1 MMSSSRRLPQP
12 RCPGDR
18 AGIRASA
25 DAGPVWRHAEL
36 AANAGDYELVAF
48 TLEPSFVLKQTF
60 SNWSNHK
67 CSTFGAALAYYSIF
81 SFGPL
86 MLIATVIAGMVFG
99 TDAARG
105 AISGQ
110 VRQLL
115 GDSGGQALQAL
126 LNGADHPYQ
135 GLLATIFGVGT
146 LLFAAV
152 SVVVQLKTALNTV
165 WECHSAAQGG
175 WWDLVRAYL
184 VSLAGVV
191 SLGFLLLVSL
201 IFTAALSATGKYFG
215 SYLPEPTLQIVG
227 SVISFVI
234 ITFLFAMMFKW
245 LPDVPVDWRDV
256 WLGAALTAA
265 LFEGGKFL
273 IGYYVGKLALQST
286 YGAAASLVMLLIWVY
301 YSAQIVLF
309 GAEFTHVYALRHS
322 SPQQRPDGPA
332 LEEPNTPTEL
342 RPRAKRAASG

>member
-1 MMSSSRRLPQP
+1 
-12 RCPGDR
+12 
-18 AGIRASA
+18 
-25 DAGPVWRHAEL
+25 
-36 AANAGDYELVAF
+36 
-48 TLEPSFVLKQTF
+48 LEPRLVLKETL

-86 MLIATVIAGMVFG
+86 MLIATVIAGTVFG

-105 AISGQ
+105 EITGQ
-110 VRQLL
+110 VRKLL

-126 LNGADHPYQ
+126 LNAADHPYQ

-152 SVVVQLKTALNTV
+152 SVVVQLKTALNTI
-165 WECHSAAQGG
+165 WECDAAAQGG
-175 WWDLVRAYL
+175 WWDLVRSYL
-184 VSLAGVV
+184 VSLAGVL

-201 IFTAALSATGKYFG
+201 ILTTTLSAIGKYFG
-215 SYLPEPTLQIVG
+215 SYLPEPTLQVVG
-227 SVISFVI
+227 SGVSFVVV
-234 ITFLFAMMFKW
+234 TLLFAMMFKW
-245 LPDVPVDWRDV
+245 LPDAPVDWRDV

-301 YSAQIVLF
+301 YSAQIVLL
-309 GAEFTHVYALRHS
+309 GAEFTHVYALRHNARRQKS
-322 SPQQRPDGPA
+322 GA
-332 LEEPNTPTEL
+332 AA
-342 RPRAKRAASG
+342 AKTNGQVEFKPPPSHAASG

>member
-1 MMSSSRRLPQP
+1 M
-12 RCPGDR
+12 
-18 AGIRASA
+18 
-25 DAGPVWRHAEL
+25 
-36 AANAGDYELVAF
+36 
-48 TLEPSFVLKQTF
+48 LKETF

-99 TDAARG
+99 ADAARG
-105 AISGQ
+105 ALAGQ

-135 GLLATIFGVGT
+135 GLLATVFGVGT

-165 WECHSAAQGG
+165 WEVDTAKQSS
-175 WWDLVRAYL
+175 WWHLARSYL

-215 SYLPEPTLQIVG
+215 SYMPGQTLQVVG
-227 SVISFVI
+227 SCISFAF

-245 LPDVPVDWRDV
+245 LPDAPVDWRDV

-265 LFEGGKFL
+265 LFEAGKFL

-309 GAEFTHVYALRHS
+309 GAEFTHVYAARHNARRQKS
-322 SPQQRPDGPA
+322 DRLAIEGLNA
-332 LEEPNTPTEL
+332 PTEL
-342 RPRAKRAASG
+342 RPRARRAASG

>member
-1 MMSSSRRLPQP
+1 M
-12 RCPGDR
+12 
-18 AGIRASA
+18 
-25 DAGPVWRHAEL
+25 
-36 AANAGDYELVAF
+36 
-48 TLEPSFVLKQTF
+48 LKETF
-60 SNWSNHK
+60 SSWSNHK

-81 SFGPL
+81 AFGPL

-105 AISGQ
+105 EIGGQ
-110 VRQLL
+110 VRKLL

-152 SVVVQLKTALNTV
+152 SVVVQLKMALNTV
-165 WECHSAAQGG
+165 WEVDTSTQSG
-175 WWDLVRAYL
+175 WWDLARSYL
-184 VSLAGVV
+184 VSLAGVA

-201 IFTAALSATGKYFG
+201 ILTATLSAAGKYFG

-227 SVISFVI
+227 SVVSFLI
-234 ITFLFAMMFKW
+234 ITALFAMMFKW
-245 LPDVPVDWRDV
+245 LPDAPVDWRDV

-273 IGYYVGKLALQST
+273 IGYYVGRLALQST

-309 GAEFTHVYALRHS
+309 GAEFTHVYAIRHS
-322 SPQQRPDGPA
+322 ARGQKSGSMTNEQPDAPVAVRPA
-332 LEEPNTPTEL
+332 AN
-342 RPRAKRAASG
+342 RAASFSRR

>member
-1 MMSSSRRLPQP
+1 MLK
-12 RCPGDR
+12 
-18 AGIRASA
+18 
-25 DAGPVWRHAEL
+25 E
-36 AANAGDYELVAF
+36 
-48 TLEPSFVLKQTF
+48 TL

-86 MLIATVIAGMVFG
+86 MLIATVVAGMVFG

-105 AISGQ
+105 EITDQ
-110 VRQLL
+110 VRKLL

-152 SVVVQLKTALNTV
+152 SVVVQLKTALNTI
-165 WECHSAAQGG
+165 WECDAAAQGG
-175 WWDLVRAYL
+175 WWDLARSYL
-184 VSLAGVV
+184 VSLAGVLA
-191 SLGFLLLVSL
+191 LGFLLLVSL
-201 IFTAALSATGKYFG
+201 ILTTALSTIGKYFG
-215 SYLPEPTLQIVG
+215 SYLPEPTLQVVG
-227 SVISFVI
+227 SGVSFVV
-234 ITFLFAMMFKW
+234 ITLLFAMMFKW
-245 LPDVPVDWRDV
+245 LPDAAVDWREV

-301 YSAQIVLF
+301 YSAQIVLL
-309 GAEFTHVYALRHS
+309 GAEFTHVYALRHNARRQTS
-322 SPQQRPDGPA
+322 GTAAAKTNAQAEFRPP
-332 LEEPNTPTEL
+332 
-342 RPRAKRAASG
+342 PRRAASG

>member
-1 MMSSSRRLPQP
+1 MLK
-12 RCPGDR
+12 
-18 AGIRASA
+18 
-25 DAGPVWRHAEL
+25 E
-36 AANAGDYELVAF
+36 
-48 TLEPSFVLKQTF
+48 TL

-99 TDAARG
+99 TATARG
-105 AISGQ
+105 EITDQ
-110 VRQLL
+110 VRKLL
-115 GDSGGQALQAL
+115 GDSGGQALQVL

-152 SVVVQLKTALNTV
+152 SVVIQLKTALNTI
-165 WECHSAAQGG
+165 WECDAAAQGG
-175 WWDLVRAYL
+175 WWDLVRSYL
-184 VSLAGVV
+184 VSLAGVL

-201 IFTAALSATGKYFG
+201 ILTTTLSTIGKYFG
-215 SYLPEPTLQIVG
+215 SYLPEPTLQVVG
-227 SVISFVI
+227 SGVSFVV
-234 ITFLFAMMFKW
+234 ITLLFAMMFKW
-245 LPDVPVDWRDV
+245 LPDTAVDWGDV

-301 YSAQIVLF
+301 YSAQIVLL

-322 SPQQRPDGPA
+322 ARRQQSGAAAAKTNAPAEFRPP
-332 LEEPNTPTEL
+332 
-342 RPRAKRAASG
+342 PRRAASG

>member
-1 MMSSSRRLPQP
+1 
-12 RCPGDR
+12 
-18 AGIRASA
+18 
-25 DAGPVWRHAEL
+25 
-36 AANAGDYELVAF
+36 
-48 TLEPSFVLKQTF
+48 VLKETF

-99 TDAARG
+99 TDTARG
-105 AISGQ
+105 EIGGQ
-110 VRQLL
+110 VRKLL

-165 WECHSAAQGG
+165 WEVDASTQSG
-175 WWDLVRAYL
+175 WWDLARSYL
-184 VSLAGVV
+184 VSLAGVA

-201 IFTAALSATGKYFG
+201 ILTATLSAVGKYFG

-227 SVISFVI
+227 SVVSFLI
-234 ITFLFAMMFKW
+234 ITALFAMMFKW
-245 LPDVPVDWRDV
+245 LPDAPVDWHDV

-265 LFEGGKFL
+265 LFEAGKFL
-273 IGYYVGKLALQST
+273 IGYYVGRLALQST

-309 GAEFTHVYALRHS
+309 GAEFTHVYAVRHS
-322 SPQQRPDGPA
+322 ARGQNSGSMTNEQPDAPVAVRPA
-332 LEEPNTPTEL
+332 
-342 RPRAKRAASG
+342 AKRAASG

>member
-1 MMSSSRRLPQP
+1 MLK
-12 RCPGDR
+12 
-18 AGIRASA
+18 
-25 DAGPVWRHAEL
+25 E
-36 AANAGDYELVAF
+36 
-48 TLEPSFVLKQTF
+48 TLT
-60 SNWSNHK
+60 NWSNHK

-99 TDAARG
+99 TSTARG
-105 AISGQ
+105 EITDQ
-110 VRQLL
+110 VRKLL

-135 GLLATIFGVGT
+135 GLLATIFGVAT

-152 SVVVQLKTALNTV
+152 SVVVQLKTALNTI
-165 WECHSAAQGG
+165 WECDAAAQGG
-175 WWDLVRAYL
+175 WWDLVRSYL
-184 VSLAGVV
+184 VSLAGVL

-201 IFTAALSATGKYFG
+201 ILTTALSTIGKYFG
-215 SYLPEPTLQIVG
+215 SYLPEPTLQAVSSG
-227 SVISFVI
+227 GSFVV
-234 ITFLFAMMFKW
+234 ITLLFAMMFKW
-245 LPDVPVDWRDV
+245 LPDTAVDWRDV

-301 YSAQIVLF
+301 YSAQIVLL
-309 GAEFTHVYALRHS
+309 GAEFTHVYALRHDARRQKS
-322 SPQQRPDGPA
+322 GAAAARTNAQTEFRPP
-332 LEEPNTPTEL
+332 
-342 RPRAKRAASG
+342 PRRAASG

>member
-1 MMSSSRRLPQP
+1 LPVEASR
-12 RCPGDR
+12 
-18 AGIRASA
+18 
-25 DAGPVWRHAEL
+25 
-36 AANAGDYELVAF
+36 
-48 TLEPSFVLKQTF
+48 VLKQTF
-60 SNWSNHK
+60 SDWSNHK

-105 AISGQ
+105 QITGQ
-110 VRQLL
+110 VHKLL
-115 GDSGGQALQAL
+115 GDTGGQALQAL

-135 GLLATIFGVGT
+135 GLLATILGVGT

-165 WECHSAAQGG
+165 WEVDTSTQSG
-175 WWDLVRAYL
+175 WWDLARSYL
-184 VSLAGVV
+184 VSLAGVA

-201 IFTAALSATGKYFG
+201 ILTATLSAVGTYFG

-227 SVISFVI
+227 SVVSFLI
-234 ITFLFAMMFKW
+234 ITALFAMMFKW
-245 LPDVPVDWRDV
+245 LPDAAVDWRDV

-265 LFEGGKFL
+265 LFEAGKFL
-273 IGYYVGKLALQST
+273 IGYYVGRLALQST

-309 GAEFTHVYALRHS
+309 GAEFTHVYAVRHS
-322 SPQQRPDGPA
+322 ARGQKPGSMTNGQPDATVTVRPP
-332 LEEPNTPTEL
+332 
-342 RPRAKRAASG
+342 AKRAASG

>member
-1 MMSSSRRLPQP
+1 M
-12 RCPGDR
+12 
-18 AGIRASA
+18 
-25 DAGPVWRHAEL
+25 
-36 AANAGDYELVAF
+36 
-48 TLEPSFVLKQTF
+48 EPSPVLKETF

-105 AISGQ
+105 EISGQ
-110 VRQLL
+110 VGKLL
-115 GDSGGQALQAL
+115 GDSGAQALQAM
-126 LNGADHPYQ
+126 LNGANHPYQ
-135 GLLATIFGVGT
+135 GLLATIFGIGT

-165 WECHSAAQGG
+165 WECDSPAQSG
-175 WWDLVRAYL
+175 WWSLLRSYL
-184 VSLAGVV
+184 MSLAGVA

-201 IFTAALSATGKYFG
+201 IFTAALSVAGKYFG
-215 SYLPEPTLQIVG
+215 SYMPQSTLRIVG
-227 SVISFVI
+227 SGVSFVL
-234 ITFLFAMMFKW
+234 ITFAFAMMFKW
-245 LPDVPVDWRDV
+245 LPDARVDWRDV
-256 WLGAALTAA
+256 WLGGALTAA

-309 GAEFTHVYALRHS
+309 GAEFTHVYAVRHS
-322 SPQQRPDGPA
+322 ARWQSSDRQAID
-332 LEEPNTPTEL
+332 EPNAPTQF
-342 RPRAKRAASG
+342 RPRARRAASG